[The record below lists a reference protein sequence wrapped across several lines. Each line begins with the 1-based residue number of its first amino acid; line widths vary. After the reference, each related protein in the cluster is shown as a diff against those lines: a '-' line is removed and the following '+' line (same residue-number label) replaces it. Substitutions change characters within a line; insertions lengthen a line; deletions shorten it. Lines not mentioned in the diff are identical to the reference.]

1 MNIIKFFNFTQAQG
15 LVKVILLT
23 LFFFAIIVGVKNYA
37 IDQYTVLSPSMLPLL
52 KVGDKIWIKKYNKTL
67 KINDIAAFYAPNG
80 ETTPYIKRCIGA
92 ASDTLIRL
100 NDGSFSLK
108 NSTTIADNLYF
119 TIPKKNAE
127 IQITVQNLSFYKPLI
142 EQQEG
147 GQIGIVAN
155 QLYINGE
162 IRSTYTFK
170 QNYYFMVGDNRENS
184 QDSRHWGLVGEQS
197 VFGKW

>member
-1 MNIIKFFNFTQAQG
+1 M
-15 LVKVILLT
+15 
-23 LFFFAIIVGVKNYA
+23 
-37 IDQYTVLSPSMLPLL
+37 
-52 KVGDKIWIKKYNKTL
+52 
-67 KINDIAAFYAPNG
+67 
-80 ETTPYIKRCIGA
+80 
-92 ASDTLIRL
+92 
-100 NDGSFSLK
+100 
-108 NSTTIADNLYF
+108 YF
-119 TIPKKNAE
+119 VIPKKNTE
-127 IQITVQNLSFYKPLI
+127 IQITIQNLSFYKPLI